1 MATAPASFR
10 PARPSTDPNATVAI
24 PTPLEVAAKAK
35 PPAPA
40 ARKGLRLFEGA
51 SSFLVFVLWLILFAA
66 GILVDTRPI
75 ASTSVPPRSWRWKR
89 RPSPGA
95 AVAPARPGTAHAGSI
110 FTAWLVVLFCY
121 LPLNLAWLCATS
133 STLGSLGS
141 RANLSDDSINVASI
155 DGTNPYVSALLRGFF
170 VYLFMTSG
178 LLLLDETP
186 FSSPSPGQ
194 YIRLA
199 GFLSLFS
206 FVLSYQPQLFTAL
219 IDSAFQRIQVR
230 GRERDHETSVTE
242 SAIVS
247 RRQETETETVQVDRV
262 TKPANTED

>member
-1 MATAPASFR
+1 
-10 PARPSTDPNATVAI
+10 
-24 PTPLEVAAKAK
+24 
-35 PPAPA
+35 
-40 ARKGLRLFEGA
+40 
-51 SSFLVFVLWLILFAA
+51 
-66 GILVDTRPI
+66 
-75 ASTSVPPRSWRWKR
+75 
-89 RPSPGA
+89 
-95 AVAPARPGTAHAGSI
+95 
-110 FTAWLVVLFCY
+110 
-121 LPLNLAWLCATS
+121 
-133 STLGSLGS
+133 
-141 RANLSDDSINVASI
+141 
-155 DGTNPYVSALLRGFF
+155 VSALLRGFF

-230 GRERDHETSVTE
+230 GRERDQETSITE

>member
-10 PARPSTDPNATVAI
+10 PAKPSTDPNATVAI
-24 PTPLEVAAKAK
+24 PTPLEVAARAK
-35 PPAPA
+35 PPARA
-40 ARKGLRLFEGA
+40 ARRGLRHFEGA
-51 SSFLVFVLWLILFAA
+51 SSFLVFVLWLVLFAA
-66 GILVDTRPI
+66 GILVDTRPYREHI
-75 ASTSVPPRSWRWKR
+75 SPSAVVAMETPSAPGVPSQ
-89 RPSPGA
+89 
-95 AVAPARPGTAHAGSI
+95 PARPGTAHAGSI
-110 FTAWLVVLFCY
+110 FTAWLIVLFCY
-121 LPLNLAWLCATS
+121 MPLNLAWLCATS

-141 RANLSDDSINVASI
+141 RANLSDDSINVASV
-155 DGTNPYVSALLRGFF
+155 DATNPYVSALLRGFF
-170 VYLFMTSG
+170 VYLFLTSG

>member
-1 MATAPASFR
+1 M
-10 PARPSTDPNATVAI
+10 
-24 PTPLEVAAKAK
+24 
-35 PPAPA
+35 
-40 ARKGLRLFEGA
+40 
-51 SSFLVFVLWLILFAA
+51 
-66 GILVDTRPI
+66 
-75 ASTSVPPRSWRWKR
+75 
-89 RPSPGA
+89 
-95 AVAPARPGTAHAGSI
+95 
-110 FTAWLVVLFCY
+110 VLFCY

-242 SAIVS
+242 SAVVS
-247 RRQETETETVQVDRV
+247 RRQETETRAGRSRHKAGENRRLSQLVSVGHVRSFACSERRPWLSMNQAGDAAGRLSRFRQKARV
-262 TKPANTED
+262 CWLVRYAPTFEP

>member
-10 PARPSTDPNATVAI
+10 QPKPSLDPNASVAI
-24 PTPLEVAAKAK
+24 PTPLEVAARAR

-40 ARKGLRLFEGA
+40 PRRGLRLLEGA

-66 GILVDTRPI
+66 GILVDTRPYREHI
-75 ASTSVPPRSWRWKR
+75 SPSAVVAMETPPA
-89 RPSPGA
+89 PGA
-95 AVAPARPGTAHAGSI
+95 ASAPAAPSTAHAGNI
-110 FTAWLVVLFCY
+110 FAAWLVVLFCY

-141 RANLSDDSINVASI
+141 RANLSDDSLNVASI

-242 SAIVS
+242 SAVVS
-247 RRQETETETVQVDRV
+247 RRQETETVQVDRV
-262 TKPANTED
+262 TVPVKTED